1 MMEVLID
8 GVKGF
13 QFSNS
18 PDTLQSALNEIMNFL
33 NSQQL
38 AMVKL
43 RVNEQ
48 EVYPGRSLESIQEMN
63 ISNIRTLEINTYPI
77 YQLVEEG
84 IADLELYS
92 PELSDLCCEIAR
104 VFQSENPDEGF
115 DPFQKLSEIW
125 SEIKKREALI
135 INILSSHVTEENPII
150 RKIKEHH
157 DELNHVL
164 EEAYKSLENN
174 DCIGLGDL
182 LEYELAPLA
191 EKEPEIVGQLKQLA
205 IQYIIKTT

>member
-1 MMEVLID
+1 MEVLID
-8 GVKGF
+8 GIKGF

-18 PDTLQSALNEIMNFL
+18 PDTLQSALNEIINYL
-33 NSQQL
+33 SNKQL

-43 RVNEQ
+43 KVNEQ
-48 EVYPGRSLESIQEMN
+48 EVYPGRSLESIQEMS
-63 ISNIRTLEINTYPI
+63 ISNIRTLEINTYPMN
-77 YQLVEEG
+77 QLVAES

-92 PELSDLCCEIAR
+92 PELSELCCEIAQ

-115 DPFQKLSEIW
+115 DPFQKLSAIW

-135 INILSSHVTEENPII
+135 INLLRSHITEDNPTIQM
-150 RKIKEHH
+150 IKEHH

-191 EKEPEIVGQLKQLA
+191 EKEPTIVGQLKQLA
-205 IQYIIKTT
+205 LQYISKTT

>member
-1 MMEVLID
+1 MEILID
-8 GVKGF
+8 GIKGF

-18 PDTLQSALNEIMNFL
+18 PNTLQSALNEIMNFL
-33 NSQQL
+33 STQQL

-48 EVYPGRSLESIQEMN
+48 EVYPGKSLESIQDMDV
-63 ISNIRTLEINTYPI
+63 SNIRTLEISTYPI
-77 YQLVEEG
+77 HQLVEEG

-92 PELSDLCCEIAR
+92 PELSGLCREIAQ

-115 DPFQKLSEIW
+115 DPFQKLSAIW

-135 INILSSHVTEENPII
+135 INLLSSHVTEENPTI
-150 RKIKEHH
+150 KMIKEHH
-157 DELNHVL
+157 EDLNRVL
-164 EEAYKSLENN
+164 EDAYKSLENN

-191 EKEPEIVGQLKQLA
+191 EKEPEIVSQLKQLVL
-205 IQYIIKTT
+205 QYISKST